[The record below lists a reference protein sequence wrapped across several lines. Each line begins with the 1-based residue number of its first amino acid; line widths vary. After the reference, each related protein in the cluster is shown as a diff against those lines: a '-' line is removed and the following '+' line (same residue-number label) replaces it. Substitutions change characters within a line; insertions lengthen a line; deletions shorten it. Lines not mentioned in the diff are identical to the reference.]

1 MPLNHELS
9 NKQRIRF
16 FLTSASAFA
25 ALFVLLGMIV
35 FQLLQVSAY
44 NQTDMSLSEMTTNR
58 PLIEREISRLNQSD
72 PFIDF
77 PLDKPLP
84 EGFTPQEELFNTQII
99 LWTENGEI
107 LNKEVLGGRY
117 TQLNALTLDATKL
130 NEIIPVALAESNL
143 SFRSI
148 TIENSQSLSSEVAY
162 IQFLT
167 NTNQID
173 DSLTTFQWILFVCM
187 FIFWLIS
194 LGVSVF
200 SAKMNM
206 KPLLI
211 AWQKQQEFVENAS
224 HELRTPLTIIQNNL
238 QHLFTRPNQTIL
250 EQSPRI
256 AQALSETRRLTNL
269 TNDLLLI
276 ARSDGN
282 QATIQPEE
290 TDVNHFLAQLI
301 QPFAEIAEM
310 QDKAFH
316 FTNEISEPL
325 SFDASKIHQV
335 LVILLDNALKY
346 TQAKDEIQLVAKQI
360 NPKWW
365 QVVVR
370 NTGSTISDTQKKL
383 IFERFYREEQ
393 SRNQETGGYGLG
405 LAIAKQIV
413 KNHHGKLFVSD
424 WTNQGVQFTL
434 QLPIIPKNL
443 HTEKN

>member
-25 ALFVLLGMIV
+25 ALFVLLGIIV

-84 EGFTPQEELFNTQII
+84 EGITPQEELFNTQII

-117 TQLNALTLDATKL
+117 TQLNALTLDTTKL

-200 SAKMNM
+200 SSKMNM

-290 TDVNHFLAQLI
+290 TDVDRFLEQLI

-370 NTGSTISDTQKKL
+370 NTGSTIPDTQKKL

-434 QLPIIPKNL
+434 QLPIIQKNL

>member
-25 ALFVLLGMIV
+25 ALFVLLGIIV

-58 PLIEREISRLNQSD
+58 TLIEREISRLNQSD

-77 PLDKPLP
+77 PFDKPLP

-117 TQLNALTLDATKL
+117 TQLNTLTLDATKL
-130 NEIIPVALAESNL
+130 NEIIPVVLAESNL

-148 TIENSQSLSSEVAY
+148 TIENSESLSSEVAY

-200 SAKMNM
+200 SSKMNM
-206 KPLLI
+206 KPLLL

-290 TDVNHFLAQLI
+290 TDIDRFLEQLI
-301 QPFAEIAEM
+301 QPFVEIAEM
-310 QDKAFH
+310 QDKTFH

-370 NTGSTISDTQKKL
+370 NTGSTIPDTQKKL

-434 QLPIIPKNL
+434 HLPIIPKNL

>member
-25 ALFVLLGMIV
+25 ALFVLLGIIV

-58 PLIEREISRLNQSD
+58 TLIEREISRLNQSD

-77 PLDKPLP
+77 PLDKPFP

-117 TQLNALTLDATKL
+117 TQLNTLTLDATKL
-130 NEIIPVALAESNL
+130 NEIIPVVLAESNL

-148 TIENSQSLSSEVAY
+148 TIENSESLSSEVAY

-200 SAKMNM
+200 SSKMNM
-206 KPLLI
+206 KPLLL

-290 TDVNHFLAQLI
+290 TDIDRFLEQLI
-301 QPFAEIAEM
+301 QPFVEIAEM
-310 QDKAFH
+310 QDKTFH

-370 NTGSTISDTQKKL
+370 NTGSTIPDTQKKL

>member
-1 MPLNHELS
+1 MNHELS

-25 ALFVLLGMIV
+25 ALFVLLGIIV

-58 PLIEREISRLNQSD
+58 TLIEREISRLNQSD

-77 PLDKPLP
+77 PLDKPFP

-117 TQLNALTLDATKL
+117 TQLNTLTLDATKL
-130 NEIIPVALAESNL
+130 NEIIPVVLAESNL

-148 TIENSQSLSSEVAY
+148 TIENSESLSSEVAY

-200 SAKMNM
+200 SSKMNM
-206 KPLLI
+206 KPLLL

-290 TDVNHFLAQLI
+290 TDIDRFLEQLI
-301 QPFAEIAEM
+301 QPFVEIAEM
-310 QDKAFH
+310 QDKTFH

-370 NTGSTISDTQKKL
+370 NTGSTIPDTQKKL

-424 WTNQGVQFTL
+424 
-434 QLPIIPKNL
+434 
-443 HTEKN
+443 

>member
-25 ALFVLLGMIV
+25 ALFVLLGIIV

-84 EGFTPQEELFNTQII
+84 EGITPQEELFNTQII

-117 TQLNALTLDATKL
+117 TQLNVLTLDTTKL

-200 SAKMNM
+200 SSKMNM

-290 TDVNHFLAQLI
+290 TDIDRFLEQLI

-370 NTGSTISDTQKKL
+370 NTGSTIPDTQKKL

-434 QLPIIPKNL
+434 QLPIIQKNL

>member
-25 ALFVLLGMIV
+25 ALFVLLGIIV

-58 PLIEREISRLNQSD
+58 TLIEREISRLNQSD

-77 PLDKPLP
+77 PFDKPLP

-117 TQLNALTLDATKL
+117 TQLNTLTLDATKL
-130 NEIIPVALAESNL
+130 NEIIPVVLAESNL

-148 TIENSQSLSSEVAY
+148 TIENSESLSSEVAY
-162 IQFLT
+162 IQFLI

-200 SAKMNM
+200 SSKMNM
-206 KPLLI
+206 KPLLL

-290 TDVNHFLAQLI
+290 TDIDRFLEQLI
-301 QPFAEIAEM
+301 QPFVEIAEM
-310 QDKAFH
+310 QDKTFH

-370 NTGSTISDTQKKL
+370 NTGSTIPDTQKKL

>member
-434 QLPIIPKNL
+434 QLPIIQKNL

>member
-25 ALFVLLGMIV
+25 ALFVLLGIIV

-84 EGFTPQEELFNTQII
+84 EGFTPKEELFNTQII

-117 TQLNALTLDATKL
+117 TQLNTLTLDATKL
-130 NEIIPVALAESNL
+130 NEIIPVVLAESNL

-148 TIENSQSLSSEVAY
+148 TIENSESLSSEVAY
-162 IQFLT
+162 IQFLI

-200 SAKMNM
+200 SSKMNM
-206 KPLLI
+206 KPLLL

-290 TDVNHFLAQLI
+290 TDIDRFLEQLI
-301 QPFAEIAEM
+301 QPFVEIAEM
-310 QDKAFH
+310 QDKTFH

-370 NTGSTISDTQKKL
+370 NTGSTIPDTQKKL

>member
-25 ALFVLLGMIV
+25 ALFVLLGIIV

-84 EGFTPQEELFNTQII
+84 EGITPQEELFNTQII

-117 TQLNALTLDATKL
+117 TQLNALTLDTTKL

-162 IQFLT
+162 IQFLI

-200 SAKMNM
+200 SSKMNM

-290 TDVNHFLAQLI
+290 TDVDRFLAQLI

-370 NTGSTISDTQKKL
+370 NTGSTIPDTQKKL

-434 QLPIIPKNL
+434 QLPIIQKNL

>member
-25 ALFVLLGMIV
+25 ALFVLLGIIV

-58 PLIEREISRLNQSD
+58 TLIEREISRLNQSD

-77 PLDKPLP
+77 PFDKPLP

-117 TQLNALTLDATKL
+117 TQLNTLTLDATKL
-130 NEIIPVALAESNL
+130 NEIIPVVLAESNL

-148 TIENSQSLSSEVAY
+148 TIENSESLSSEVAY

-200 SAKMNM
+200 SSKMNM
-206 KPLLI
+206 KPLLL

-238 QHLFTRPNQTIL
+238 QHLFTRPNQTLL

-290 TDVNHFLAQLI
+290 TDIDRFLEQLI
-301 QPFAEIAEM
+301 QPFVEIAEM
-310 QDKAFH
+310 QDKTFH

-370 NTGSTISDTQKKL
+370 NTGSTIPDTQKKL

>member
-25 ALFVLLGMIV
+25 ALFVLLGIIV

-58 PLIEREISRLNQSD
+58 TLIEREISRLNQSD

-77 PLDKPLP
+77 PFDKPLP

-117 TQLNALTLDATKL
+117 TQLNVLTLDTTKL

-162 IQFLT
+162 IQFLI

-200 SAKMNM
+200 SSKMNM
-206 KPLLI
+206 KPLLL

-290 TDVNHFLAQLI
+290 TDIDRFLEQLI
-301 QPFAEIAEM
+301 QPFVEIAEM
-310 QDKAFH
+310 QDKTFH

-370 NTGSTISDTQKKL
+370 NTGSTIPDTQKKL

>member
-25 ALFVLLGMIV
+25 ALFVLLGIIV

-58 PLIEREISRLNQSD
+58 TIIEREISRLNQSD

-77 PLDKPLP
+77 PFDKPLP

-117 TQLNALTLDATKL
+117 TQLNTLTLDATKL
-130 NEIIPVALAESNL
+130 NEIIPVVLAESNL

-148 TIENSQSLSSEVAY
+148 TIENSESLSSEVAY

-200 SAKMNM
+200 SSKMNM
-206 KPLLI
+206 KPLLL

-290 TDVNHFLAQLI
+290 TDIDRFLEQLI
-301 QPFAEIAEM
+301 QPFVEIAEM
-310 QDKAFH
+310 QDKTFH

-370 NTGSTISDTQKKL
+370 NTGSTIPDTQKKL

>member
-25 ALFVLLGMIV
+25 ALFVLLGIIV

-58 PLIEREISRLNQSD
+58 TLIEREISRLNQSD

-84 EGFTPQEELFNTQII
+84 EGITPQEELFNTQII

-117 TQLNALTLDATKL
+117 TQLNTLTLDATKL
-130 NEIIPVALAESNL
+130 NEIIPVVLAESNL

-148 TIENSQSLSSEVAY
+148 TIENSESLSSEVAY

-200 SAKMNM
+200 SSKMNM
-206 KPLLI
+206 KPLLL

-290 TDVNHFLAQLI
+290 TDIDRFLEQLI
-301 QPFAEIAEM
+301 QPFVEIAEM
-310 QDKAFH
+310 QDKTFH

-370 NTGSTISDTQKKL
+370 NTGSTIPDTQKKL

>member
-25 ALFVLLGMIV
+25 ALFVLLGIIV

-84 EGFTPQEELFNTQII
+84 EGITPQEELFNTQII

-117 TQLNALTLDATKL
+117 TQLNALTLDTTKL

-162 IQFLT
+162 IQFLI

-200 SAKMNM
+200 SSKMNM

-250 EQSPRI
+250 EQSPCI

-290 TDVNHFLAQLI
+290 TDVDRFLAQLI

-346 TQAKDEIQLVAKQI
+346 TQAKDEIQLVAKQF

-370 NTGSTISDTQKKL
+370 NTGSTIPDTQKKL

-434 QLPIIPKNL
+434 QLPIIQKNL

>member
-1 MPLNHELS
+1 MNHELS

-25 ALFVLLGMIV
+25 ALFVLLGIIV

-58 PLIEREISRLNQSD
+58 TLIEREISRLNQSD

-77 PLDKPLP
+77 PLDKPFP

-117 TQLNALTLDATKL
+117 TQLNTLTLDATKL
-130 NEIIPVALAESNL
+130 NEIIPVVLAESNL

-148 TIENSQSLSSEVAY
+148 TIENSESLSSEVAY

-200 SAKMNM
+200 SSKMNM
-206 KPLLI
+206 KPLLL

-290 TDVNHFLAQLI
+290 TDIDRFLEQLI
-301 QPFAEIAEM
+301 QPFVEIAEM
-310 QDKAFH
+310 QDKTFH

-370 NTGSTISDTQKKL
+370 NTGSTIPDTQKKL

-413 KNHHGKLFVSD
+413 KNHHG
-424 WTNQGVQFTL
+424 
-434 QLPIIPKNL
+434 
-443 HTEKN
+443 

>member
-25 ALFVLLGMIV
+25 ALFVLLGIIV

-58 PLIEREISRLNQSD
+58 TLIEREISRLNQSD

-117 TQLNALTLDATKL
+117 TQLNTLTLDATKL
-130 NEIIPVALAESNL
+130 NEIIPVVLAESNL

-148 TIENSQSLSSEVAY
+148 TIENSESLSSEVAY

-173 DSLTTFQWILFVCM
+173 DSLMTFQWILFVCM

-200 SAKMNM
+200 SSKMNM
-206 KPLLI
+206 KPLLL

-290 TDVNHFLAQLI
+290 TDIDRFLEQLI
-301 QPFAEIAEM
+301 QPFVEIAEM
-310 QDKAFH
+310 QDKTFH

-370 NTGSTISDTQKKL
+370 NTGSTIPDTQKKL

>member
-25 ALFVLLGMIV
+25 ALFVLLGIIV

-58 PLIEREISRLNQSD
+58 TLIEREISRLNQSD

-77 PLDKPLP
+77 PFDKPLP

-117 TQLNALTLDATKL
+117 TQLNVLTLDTTKL

-148 TIENSQSLSSEVAY
+148 TIENSESLSSEVAY

-200 SAKMNM
+200 SSKMNM
-206 KPLLI
+206 KPLLL

-290 TDVNHFLAQLI
+290 TDIDRFLEQLI
-301 QPFAEIAEM
+301 QPFVEIAEM
-310 QDKAFH
+310 QDKTFH

-370 NTGSTISDTQKKL
+370 NTGSTIPDTQKKL

>member
-25 ALFVLLGMIV
+25 ALFVLLGIIV

-84 EGFTPQEELFNTQII
+84 EGITPQEELFNTQII

-117 TQLNALTLDATKL
+117 TQLNVLTLDTTKL

-162 IQFLT
+162 IQFLI

-200 SAKMNM
+200 SSKMNM

-290 TDVNHFLAQLI
+290 TDVDRFLEQLI

-370 NTGSTISDTQKKL
+370 NTGSTIPDTQKKL

-434 QLPIIPKNL
+434 QLPIIQKNL

>member
-25 ALFVLLGMIV
+25 ALFVLLGIIV

-84 EGFTPQEELFNTQII
+84 EGITPQEELFNTQII

-117 TQLNALTLDATKL
+117 TQLNALTLDTTKL

-200 SAKMNM
+200 SSKMNM

-290 TDVNHFLAQLI
+290 TDVDRFLEQLI

-360 NPKWW
+360 TPKWW

-370 NTGSTISDTQKKL
+370 NTGSTIPDTQKKL

-434 QLPIIPKNL
+434 QLPIIQKNL

>member
-25 ALFVLLGMIV
+25 ALFVLLGIIV

-84 EGFTPQEELFNTQII
+84 EGITPQEELFNTQII

-117 TQLNALTLDATKL
+117 TQLNALTLDTTKL

-162 IQFLT
+162 IQFLI

-187 FIFWLIS
+187 LIFWLIS

-200 SAKMNM
+200 SSKMNM

-290 TDVNHFLAQLI
+290 TDVDRFLAQLI

-370 NTGSTISDTQKKL
+370 NTGSTIPDTQKKL

-434 QLPIIPKNL
+434 QLPIIQKNL

>member
-25 ALFVLLGMIV
+25 ALFVLLGIIV

-58 PLIEREISRLNQSD
+58 TLIEREISRLNQSD

-77 PLDKPLP
+77 PLDKPFP

-117 TQLNALTLDATKL
+117 TQLNTLTLDATKL
-130 NEIIPVALAESNL
+130 NEIIPVVLAESNL

-148 TIENSQSLSSEVAY
+148 TIENSESLSSEVAY

-200 SAKMNM
+200 SSKMNM
-206 KPLLI
+206 KPLLL

-276 ARSDGN
+276 ARSDGD

-290 TDVNHFLAQLI
+290 TDIDRFLEQLI
-301 QPFAEIAEM
+301 QPFVEIAEM
-310 QDKAFH
+310 QDKTFH
-316 FTNEISEPL
+316 FTNEIIEPL

-370 NTGSTISDTQKKL
+370 NTGSTIPDTQKKL

>member
-1 MPLNHELS
+1 M
-9 NKQRIRF
+9 
-16 FLTSASAFA
+16 
-25 ALFVLLGMIV
+25 
-35 FQLLQVSAY
+35 
-44 NQTDMSLSEMTTNR
+44 
-58 PLIEREISRLNQSD
+58 
-72 PFIDF
+72 
-77 PLDKPLP
+77 
-84 EGFTPQEELFNTQII
+84 
-99 LWTENGEI
+99 
-107 LNKEVLGGRY
+107 
-117 TQLNALTLDATKL
+117 
-130 NEIIPVALAESNL
+130 NEIIPVVLAESNL

-148 TIENSQSLSSEVAY
+148 TIENSESLSSEVAY
-162 IQFLT
+162 IQFLI

-200 SAKMNM
+200 SSKMNM
-206 KPLLI
+206 KPLLL

-290 TDVNHFLAQLI
+290 TDIDRFLEQLI
-301 QPFAEIAEM
+301 QPFVEIAEM
-310 QDKAFH
+310 QDKTFH

-370 NTGSTISDTQKKL
+370 NTGSTIPDTQKKL

>member
-25 ALFVLLGMIV
+25 ALFVLLGIIV

-58 PLIEREISRLNQSD
+58 TLIEREISRLNQSD

-117 TQLNALTLDATKL
+117 TQLNTLTLDATKL
-130 NEIIPVALAESNL
+130 NEIIPVILAESNL

-148 TIENSQSLSSEVAY
+148 TIENSESLSSEVAY
-162 IQFLT
+162 IQFLI

-200 SAKMNM
+200 SSKMNM
-206 KPLLI
+206 KPLLL

-290 TDVNHFLAQLI
+290 TDIDRFLEQLI
-301 QPFAEIAEM
+301 QPFVEIAEM
-310 QDKAFH
+310 QDKTFH

-370 NTGSTISDTQKKL
+370 NTGSTIPDTQKKL

>member
-1 MPLNHELS
+1 MNHELS

-25 ALFVLLGMIV
+25 ALFVLLGIIV

-58 PLIEREISRLNQSD
+58 TLIEREISRLNQSD

-77 PLDKPLP
+77 PLDKPFP

-117 TQLNALTLDATKL
+117 TQLNTLTLDATKL
-130 NEIIPVALAESNL
+130 NEIIPVVLAESNL

-148 TIENSQSLSSEVAY
+148 TIENSESLSSEVAY

-200 SAKMNM
+200 SSKMNM
-206 KPLLI
+206 KPLLL

-290 TDVNHFLAQLI
+290 TDIDRFLEQLI
-301 QPFAEIAEM
+301 QPFVEIAEM
-310 QDKAFH
+310 QDKTFH

-360 NPKWW
+360 NWAP
-365 QVVVR
+365 
-370 NTGSTISDTQKKL
+370 L
-383 IFERFYREEQ
+383 
-393 SRNQETGGYGLG
+393 L
-405 LAIAKQIV
+405 
-413 KNHHGKLFVSD
+413 
-424 WTNQGVQFTL
+424 
-434 QLPIIPKNL
+434 
-443 HTEKN
+443 

>member
-25 ALFVLLGMIV
+25 ALFVLLGIIV

-58 PLIEREISRLNQSD
+58 TLIEREISRLNQSD

-117 TQLNALTLDATKL
+117 TQLNTLTLDATKL
-130 NEIIPVALAESNL
+130 NEIIPVVLAESNL

-148 TIENSQSLSSEVAY
+148 TIENSESLSSEVAY
-162 IQFLT
+162 IQFLI

-200 SAKMNM
+200 SSKMNM
-206 KPLLI
+206 KPLLL

-290 TDVNHFLAQLI
+290 TDIDRFLEQLI
-301 QPFAEIAEM
+301 QPFVEIAEM
-310 QDKAFH
+310 QDKTFH

-346 TQAKDEIQLVAKQI
+346 TQAKDELQLVAKQI

-370 NTGSTISDTQKKL
+370 NTGSTIPDTQKKL

>member
-1 MPLNHELS
+1 MNHELS

-25 ALFVLLGMIV
+25 ALFVLLGIIV

-58 PLIEREISRLNQSD
+58 TLIEREISRLNQSD

-77 PLDKPLP
+77 PLDKPFP

-117 TQLNALTLDATKL
+117 TQLNTLTLDATKL
-130 NEIIPVALAESNL
+130 NEIIPVVLAESNL

-148 TIENSQSLSSEVAY
+148 TIENSESLSSEVAY

-200 SAKMNM
+200 SSKMNM
-206 KPLLI
+206 KPLLL

-290 TDVNHFLAQLI
+290 TDIDRFLEQLI
-301 QPFAEIAEM
+301 QPFVEIAEM
-310 QDKAFH
+310 QDKTFH

-370 NTGSTISDTQKKL
+370 NTGSTIPDTQKKL
-383 IFERFYREEQ
+383 IF
-393 SRNQETGGYGLG
+393 
-405 LAIAKQIV
+405 
-413 KNHHGKLFVSD
+413 
-424 WTNQGVQFTL
+424 
-434 QLPIIPKNL
+434 
-443 HTEKN
+443 

>member
-25 ALFVLLGMIV
+25 ALFVLLGIIV

-84 EGFTPQEELFNTQII
+84 EGITPQEELFNTQII

-117 TQLNALTLDATKL
+117 TQLNVLTLDTTKL

-200 SAKMNM
+200 SSKMNM

-290 TDVNHFLAQLI
+290 TDVDRFLAQLI

-370 NTGSTISDTQKKL
+370 NTGSTIPDTQKKL

-434 QLPIIPKNL
+434 QLPIIQKNL

>member
-148 TIENSQSLSSEVAY
+148 TIENSQILSSEVAY

-200 SAKMNM
+200 SSKMNM

-310 QDKAFH
+310 QDKTFH

-370 NTGSTISDTQKKL
+370 NTGSTIPDTQKKL

>member
-1 MPLNHELS
+1 MNHELS

-25 ALFVLLGMIV
+25 ALFVLLGIIV

-58 PLIEREISRLNQSD
+58 TLIEREISRLNQSD

-77 PLDKPLP
+77 PLDKPFP

-117 TQLNALTLDATKL
+117 TQLNTLTLDATKL
-130 NEIIPVALAESNL
+130 NEIIPVVLAESNL

-148 TIENSQSLSSEVAY
+148 TIENSESLSSEVAY

-200 SAKMNM
+200 SSKMNM
-206 KPLLI
+206 KPLLL

-290 TDVNHFLAQLI
+290 TDIDRFLEQLI
-301 QPFAEIAEM
+301 QPFVEIAEM
-310 QDKAFH
+310 QDKTFH

-370 NTGSTISDTQKKL
+370 NTGSTIPDTQKKL

-434 QLPIIPKNL
+434 QLPI
-443 HTEKN
+443 

>member
-1 MPLNHELS
+1 MNHELS

-25 ALFVLLGMIV
+25 ALFVLLGIIV

-84 EGFTPQEELFNTQII
+84 EGITPQEELFNTQII

-117 TQLNALTLDATKL
+117 TQLNALTLDTTKL

-162 IQFLT
+162 IQFLI

-200 SAKMNM
+200 SSKMNM

-290 TDVNHFLAQLI
+290 TDVDRFLAQLI

-370 NTGSTISDTQKKL
+370 NTGSTIPDTQKKL

-434 QLPIIPKNL
+434 QLPIIQKNL

>member
-25 ALFVLLGMIV
+25 ALFVLLGIIV

-84 EGFTPQEELFNTQII
+84 EGITPQEELFNTQII

-117 TQLNALTLDATKL
+117 TQLNVLTLDTTKL

-200 SAKMNM
+200 SSKMNM

-290 TDVNHFLAQLI
+290 TDVDRFLEQLI

-365 QVVVR
+365 QVVIR
-370 NTGSTISDTQKKL
+370 NTGSTIPDTQKKL

-434 QLPIIPKNL
+434 QLPIIQKNL

>member
-25 ALFVLLGMIV
+25 ALFVLLGIIV

-58 PLIEREISRLNQSD
+58 TLIEREISRLNQSD

-77 PLDKPLP
+77 PFDKPLP

-117 TQLNALTLDATKL
+117 TQLNTLTLDATKL
-130 NEIIPVALAESNL
+130 NEIIPVVLAESNL

-148 TIENSQSLSSEVAY
+148 TIENSESLSSEVAY

-200 SAKMNM
+200 SSKMNM
-206 KPLLI
+206 KPLLL

-290 TDVNHFLAQLI
+290 TDIDRFLEQLI
-301 QPFAEIAEM
+301 QPFVEIAEM
-310 QDKAFH
+310 QDKTFH

-370 NTGSTISDTQKKL
+370 NTGSTIPDTQKKL

>member
-25 ALFVLLGMIV
+25 ALFVLLGIIV

-58 PLIEREISRLNQSD
+58 TLIEREISRLNQSD

-84 EGFTPQEELFNTQII
+84 EGITPQEELFNTQII

-130 NEIIPVALAESNL
+130 NEIIPVVLAESNL

-200 SAKMNM
+200 SSKMNM
-206 KPLLI
+206 KPLLL

-290 TDVNHFLAQLI
+290 TDVDRFLEQLI

-370 NTGSTISDTQKKL
+370 NTGSTIPDTQKKL

-434 QLPIIPKNL
+434 QLPIIQKNL

>member
-25 ALFVLLGMIV
+25 ALFVLLGIIV

-58 PLIEREISRLNQSD
+58 TLIEREISRLNQSD

-77 PLDKPLP
+77 PFDKPLP

-117 TQLNALTLDATKL
+117 TQLNTLTLDATKL
-130 NEIIPVALAESNL
+130 NEIIPVVLAESNL

-148 TIENSQSLSSEVAY
+148 TIENSESLSSEVAY

-200 SAKMNM
+200 SSKMNM
-206 KPLLI
+206 KPLLL

-290 TDVNHFLAQLI
+290 TDIDRFLEQLI
-301 QPFAEIAEM
+301 QPFVEIAEM
-310 QDKAFH
+310 QDKTFH

-370 NTGSTISDTQKKL
+370 NTGSTIPDTQKKL

-434 QLPIIPKNL
+434 RLPIIPKNL

>member
-200 SAKMNM
+200 SSKMNM

-365 QVVVR
+365 QVVVQ

-434 QLPIIPKNL
+434 QLPIIQKNR